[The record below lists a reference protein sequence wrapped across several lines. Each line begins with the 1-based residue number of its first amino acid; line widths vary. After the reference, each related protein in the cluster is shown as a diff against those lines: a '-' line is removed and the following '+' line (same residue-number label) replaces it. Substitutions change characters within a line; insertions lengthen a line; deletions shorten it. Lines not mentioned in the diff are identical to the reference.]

1 MIKISPSILSS
12 GFSNLERE
20 IRSLDESGA
29 DWIHIDVMDGVFV
42 PNITLGFPV
51 IRAIRP
57 HTKRTFDVHL
67 MIDRPERYVE
77 QFVKAGADLVTFHI
91 ESTDAVGETLS
102 LIKKAGAKTALSIK
116 PGTPA
121 DAAFP
126 YLDKTDMIL
135 VMSVEPGF
143 GGQSFIPGS
152 IDKIRMLRKEADRR
166 GVELMIQVDG
176 GIDGKTIVDCAAAG
190 ADCFAVGSAVFKS
203 PDRAKTIAELRE
215 AAERV
220 YLSKV

>member
-12 GFSNLERE
+12 DFSNLERE
-20 IRSLDESGA
+20 VRSLDESGA
-29 DWIHIDVMDGVFV
+29 DWIHIDVMDGAFV

-57 HTKRTFDVHL
+57 HTKRLFDVHL

-77 QFVKAGADLVTFHI
+77 QFVRSGADLVTFHI
-91 ESTDAVGETLS
+91 ESTDRVNETLD
-102 LIKKAGAKTALSIK
+102 LIGNAGAKAALSIK

-121 DAAFP
+121 DAVFP

-152 IDKIRMLRKEADRR
+152 VDKIREIRREADRR
-166 GVELMIQVDG
+166 SMELIIQVDG
-176 GIDGKTIVDCAAAG
+176 GIDEKTIADCAAAG
-190 ADCFAVGSAVFKS
+190 ADCFAVGSTVFKS
-203 PDRAKTIAELRE
+203 ADRARAIAALRA

-220 YLSKV
+220 YPGKD

>member
-12 GFSNLERE
+12 DFSNLERE

-77 QFVKAGADLVTFHI
+77 QFVKAGAGL
-91 ESTDAVGETLS
+91 AVVSVAVL
-102 LIKKAGAKTALSIK
+102 ALSALFWFVNSK
-116 PGTPA
+116 NRN
-121 DAAFP
+121 
-126 YLDKTDMIL
+126 K
-135 VMSVEPGF
+135 V
-143 GGQSFIPGS
+143 
-152 IDKIRMLRKEADRR
+152 KEQ
-166 GVELMIQVDG
+166 L
-176 GIDGKTIVDCAAAG
+176 
-190 ADCFAVGSAVFKS
+190 
-203 PDRAKTIAELRE
+203 
-215 AAERV
+215 
-220 YLSKV
+220 